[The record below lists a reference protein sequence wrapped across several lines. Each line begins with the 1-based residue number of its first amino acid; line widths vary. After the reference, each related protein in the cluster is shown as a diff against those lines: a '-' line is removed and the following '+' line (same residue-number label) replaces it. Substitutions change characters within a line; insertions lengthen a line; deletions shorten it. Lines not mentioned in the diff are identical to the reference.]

1 LSVRLDPATRMYVYQ
16 WRASALD
23 RFDSGLVRP
32 DGSLRP
38 SYTRVVR
45 AGRGRL
51 G

>member
-1 LSVRLDPATRMYVYQ
+1 MYVYQ